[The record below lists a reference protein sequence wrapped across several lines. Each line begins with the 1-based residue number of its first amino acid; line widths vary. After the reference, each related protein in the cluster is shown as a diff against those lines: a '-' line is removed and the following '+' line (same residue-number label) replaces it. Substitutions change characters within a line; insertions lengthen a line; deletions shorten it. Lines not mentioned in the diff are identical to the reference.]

1 MEGGGIIMLIEER
14 VNSTYK
20 WVMLIVATIAQTTA
34 TLITYGVGVFALFW
48 KEEYALTNTE
58 SGLLVSVVNVGPLF
72 CMLFV
77 GRLLDQY
84 NEKILISISSFL
96 LGSLLLLTN
105 IVSGFNG
112 LLFVLLLIGM
122 FYSVSQPGGSK
133 VILKWFR
140 KENRGLAM
148 GIRQA
153 GIPIGGALAGVL
165 IPFLTVQYNMTYAI
179 NSIACICIIG
189 GLLFFMFYKEPY
201 VQEEARKGHNNI
213 SFWMELKV
221 VICKKELYPI
231 YITGI
236 CMISLQ
242 MVLVG
247 HFMKF
252 LAGEQSIT
260 FIVAGTVFSVMF
272 FSGMIGRIA
281 LATISDVLYKGNRR
295 IPLFIAVCASIGLML
310 LLVMNI
316 HTITSGVLYG
326 VSALLGFFSIGWFSL
341 FIAEVAE
348 LASEE
353 SVGITV
359 GLALTLNQI
368 AIIVAPVLFGYI
380 VDEKGYAYAW
390 LCIVVLLSISA
401 VSLYR
406 KNKKIKESSNVNFL

>member
-1 MEGGGIIMLIEER
+1 MLIEER

-34 TLITYGVGVFALFW
+34 TLITYGIGVFALFW

-96 LGSLLLLTN
+96 LGSSLLLTN

-165 IPFLTVQYNMTYAI
+165 IPFLTIQYNMTYAI

-201 VQEEARKGHNNI
+201 VEEEARKGHIKI

-260 FIVAGTVFSVMF
+260 SIVAGTVFSVMF

-295 IPLFIAVCASIGLML
+295 IPLFIAVCASIGLIL
-310 LLVMNI
+310 FLVMNI
-316 HTITSGVLYG
+316 HTITSGILYS

-353 SVGITV
+353 FVGITV
-359 GLALTLNQI
+359 SVALTINQI
-368 AIIVAPVLFGYI
+368 AIIIAPVLFGYI
-380 VDEKGYAYAW
+380 VDEKGYTYAW

-406 KNKKIKESSNVNFL
+406 KNKKIKES

>member
-1 MEGGGIIMLIEER
+1 MEER

-96 LGSLLLLTN
+96 LGSSLLLTN
-105 IVSGFNG
+105 IVNGFNG

-122 FYSVSQPGGSK
+122 FYSVSQPGGNK

-179 NSIACICIIG
+179 NSIACICIMG
-189 GLLFFMFYKEPY
+189 GVLFFVFYKEPY

-260 FIVAGTVFSVMF
+260 SIVAGTVFSVMF

-281 LATISDVLYKGNRR
+281 LAAISDVLYKGNRR
-295 IPLFIAVCASIGLML
+295 IPLFIAVCASIGLIL

-316 HTITSGVLYG
+316 HTIMSGVLYS

-359 GLALTLNQI
+359 SVALTLNQI

-406 KNKKIKESSNVNFL
+406 KNKKIKES

>member
-1 MEGGGIIMLIEER
+1 MLIEER

-77 GRLLDQY
+77 GRLLDQH

-96 LGSLLLLTN
+96 LGSSLLLTN
-105 IVSGFNG
+105 IVNGFNG

-122 FYSVSQPGGSK
+122 FYSVSQPGGNK

-179 NSIACICIIG
+179 NSIACICIMG
-189 GLLFFMFYKEPY
+189 GVLFFVFYKEPY

-260 FIVAGTVFSVMF
+260 SIVAGTVFSVMF

-281 LATISDVLYKGNRR
+281 LAAISDVLYKGNRR
-295 IPLFIAVCASIGLML
+295 IPLFIAVCASIGMIL

-316 HTITSGVLYG
+316 HTIMSGVLYS

-359 GLALTLNQI
+359 SVALTLNQI

-406 KNKKIKESSNVNFL
+406 KNKKIKES

>member
-1 MEGGGIIMLIEER
+1 MEGDGGINVLIEER
-14 VNSTYK
+14 MNSTYK
-20 WVMLIVATIAQTTA
+20 WVMLIFATIAQTTA
-34 TLITYGVGVFALFW
+34 TLITYGVGAFTLFW
-48 KEEYALTNTE
+48 KEEYALTNME
-58 SGLLVSVVNVGPLF
+58 SGLLISVVNIGPLF

-96 LGSLLLLTN
+96 LGGSLLLTN

-112 LLFVLLLIGM
+112 LLFVLLLVGM

-133 VILKWFR
+133 VIMKCFQ

-165 IPFLTVQYNMTYAI
+165 IPFLTIQYNVTYAI

-189 GLLFFMFYKEPY
+189 GLLFFIFYKEPY
-201 VQEEARKGHNNI
+201 VQAEVRKEYIKI
-213 SFWMELKV
+213 SFWTELKV

-252 LAGEQSIT
+252 LVREQSIT
-260 FIVAGTVFSVMF
+260 YIVAGTVFSVMF
-272 FSGMIGRIA
+272 FFGMIGRVA
-281 LATISDVLYKGNRR
+281 LAAVSDLFYKGNRR
-295 IPLFIAVCASIGLML
+295 IPLFIAVCASIGLIL
-310 LLVMNI
+310 LLVISI
-316 HTITSGVLYG
+316 HTVTSGVLYG

-348 LASEE
+348 CASEE
-353 SVGITV
+353 SIGITV
-359 GLALTLNQI
+359 SLALTLNQI

-380 VDEKGYAYAW
+380 VDEKGYTYAW
-390 LCIVVLLSISA
+390 LCIVVVLSIST
-401 VSLYR
+401 VSLYN
-406 KNKKIKESSNVNFL
+406 KNKK

>member
-1 MEGGGIIMLIEER
+1 MLIEER
-14 VNSTYK
+14 VNSTNK

-58 SGLLVSVVNVGPLF
+58 SGLLVSVVNIGPLF

-96 LGSLLLLTN
+96 LGGSLLLTN
-105 IVSGFNG
+105 IVNGFNG
-112 LLFVLLLIGM
+112 LLFVLLLMGM

-133 VILKWFR
+133 VILKWFP

-165 IPFLTVQYNMTYAI
+165 IPFLIIQYNMTYAI

-189 GLLFFMFYKEPY
+189 GLLFFVFYKEPY
-201 VQEEARKGHNNI
+201 VQAEVRKEHTKV
-213 SFWMELKV
+213 SFWTQLKV
-221 VICKKELYPI
+221 AICKKELYPI
-231 YITGI
+231 YMAGI

-252 LAGEQSIT
+252 LVREQSIT
-260 FIVAGTVFSVMF
+260 SIVAGTVFSVMF
-272 FSGMIGRIA
+272 FSGMIGRVV
-281 LATISDVLYKGNRR
+281 LAAISDVFYKGNRR
-295 IPLFIAVCASIGLML
+295 IPLFITVCASIGLVL
-310 LLVMNI
+310 LLVISI

-326 VSALLGFFSIGWFSL
+326 VSALLGFFSVGWFSL

-359 GLALTLNQI
+359 SVALTLNQI
-368 AIIVAPVLFGYI
+368 AIIIAPVLFGYI
-380 VDEKGYAYAW
+380 VDAKGYTYAW
-390 LCIVVLLSISA
+390 FCIVVLLSISA
-401 VSLYR
+401 VSLSR
-406 KNKKIKESSNVNFL
+406 NLPGSQ

>member
-1 MEGGGIIMLIEER
+1 MLMEER
-14 VNSTYK
+14 MNSTYK

-48 KEEYALTNTE
+48 KEEYALTNME

-72 CMLFV
+72 CMLLA

-84 NEKILISISSFL
+84 NEKLLISISSFL
-96 LGSLLLLTN
+96 LGGSFLLTN
-105 IVSGFNG
+105 IVNGFNV
-112 LLFVLLLIGM
+112 LLFVLLLVGM

-133 VILKWFR
+133 VILKWFPN
-140 KENRGLAM
+140 ENRGLAM

-153 GIPIGGALAGVL
+153 GIPIGGALTGVL
-165 IPFLTVQYNMTYAI
+165 IPFLAIQYNVTYAI
-179 NSIACICIIG
+179 NSMACICIIG

-201 VQEEARKGHNNI
+201 VQEDARKEHIKI
-213 SFWMELKV
+213 SFWTQLKV
-221 VICKKELYPI
+221 VIRKKELYPI

-260 FIVAGTVFSVMF
+260 SIVAGTVLSVMF

-281 LATISDVLYKGNRR
+281 LAAISDVFYKGNRR
-295 IPLFIAVCASIGLML
+295 IPLFIAVCASIGLIL
-310 LLVMNI
+310 LLVININI
-316 HTITSGVLYG
+316 HTITSGVLYSI
-326 VSALLGFFSIGWFSL
+326 SALLGFFSIGWFSL

-359 GLALTLNQI
+359 SVALTLNQI

-380 VDEKGYAYAW
+380 VDEKGYTHAW
-390 LCIVVLLSISA
+390 LCIVLLLSISA
-401 VSLYR
+401 VSLYS
-406 KNKKIKESSNVNFL
+406 KNKK

>member
-1 MEGGGIIMLIEER
+1 M
-14 VNSTYK
+14 NSTYK

-48 KEEYALTNTE
+48 KEEYALTNME

-72 CMLFV
+72 CMLLA

-84 NEKILISISSFL
+84 NEKLLISISSFL
-96 LGSLLLLTN
+96 LGGSFLLTN
-105 IVSGFNG
+105 IVNGFNV
-112 LLFVLLLIGM
+112 LLFVLLLVGM

-133 VILKWFR
+133 VILKWFPN
-140 KENRGLAM
+140 ENRGLAM

-153 GIPIGGALAGVL
+153 GIPIGGALTGVL
-165 IPFLTVQYNMTYAI
+165 IPFLAIQYNVTYAI
-179 NSIACICIIG
+179 NSMACICIIG

-201 VQEEARKGHNNI
+201 VQEDARKEHIKI
-213 SFWMELKV
+213 SFWTQLKV
-221 VICKKELYPI
+221 VIRKKELYPI

-260 FIVAGTVFSVMF
+260 SIVAGTVLSVMF

-281 LATISDVLYKGNRR
+281 LAAISDVFYKGNRR
-295 IPLFIAVCASIGLML
+295 IPLFIAVCASIGLIL
-310 LLVMNI
+310 LLVININI
-316 HTITSGVLYG
+316 HTITSGVLYSI
-326 VSALLGFFSIGWFSL
+326 SALLGFFSIGWFSL

-359 GLALTLNQI
+359 SVALTLNQI

-380 VDEKGYAYAW
+380 VDEKGYTHAW
-390 LCIVVLLSISA
+390 LCIVLLLSISA
-401 VSLYR
+401 VSLYS
-406 KNKKIKESSNVNFL
+406 KNKK

>member
-20 WVMLIVATIAQTTA
+20 WVMLIIATIAQTTA
-34 TLITYGVGVFALFW
+34 TLITYGIGVFALFW
-48 KEEYALTNTE
+48 KEEYALTNME
-58 SGLLVSVVNVGPLF
+58 SGLLVSVLNVGPLF

-96 LGSLLLLTN
+96 LGSSLLLTN
-105 IVSGFNG
+105 IVNGFNG

-165 IPFLTVQYNMTYAI
+165 IPFLTIQYNMTYAI

-201 VQEEARKGHNNI
+201 VEEEARKGHIKI

-260 FIVAGTVFSVMF
+260 SIVAGTVFSVMF

-295 IPLFIAVCASIGLML
+295 IPLFIAVCASIGLIL

-316 HTITSGVLYG
+316 HTITSGILYS

-353 SVGITV
+353 FVGITV
-359 GLALTLNQI
+359 SVALTINQI
-368 AIIVAPVLFGYI
+368 AIIIAPVLFGYI
-380 VDEKGYAYAW
+380 VDEKGYTYAW

-406 KNKKIKESSNVNFL
+406 KNKKIKES

>member
-1 MEGGGIIMLIEER
+1 MEEDGGIIVLMEER
-14 VNSTYK
+14 MNSTYK

-48 KEEYALTNTE
+48 KEEYALTNME
-58 SGLLVSVVNVGPLF
+58 SGLLVSIVNVGPLF

-96 LGSLLLLTN
+96 LGSSLLLTN
-105 IVSGFNG
+105 IVNGFNG

-133 VILKWFR
+133 VILKWFP

-189 GLLFFMFYKEPY
+189 GVLFFVFYKEPY
-201 VQEEARKGHNNI
+201 VQEEARKGHIKI

-260 FIVAGTVFSVMF
+260 SIVAGTVLSVMF

-281 LATISDVLYKGNRR
+281 LAAISDVFYKGNRR
-295 IPLFIAVCASIGLML
+295 IPLFIAVCASIGLIL
-310 LLVMNI
+310 LLVININI
-316 HTITSGVLYG
+316 HTITSGVLYSI
-326 VSALLGFFSIGWFSL
+326 SALLGFFSIGWFSL

-359 GLALTLNQI
+359 SVALTLNQI

-406 KNKKIKESSNVNFL
+406 KNKKIKES

>member
-1 MEGGGIIMLIEER
+1 MKEDGGIIVLMEER
-14 VNSTYK
+14 MNSTYK

-48 KEEYALTNTE
+48 KEEYALTNME
-58 SGLLVSVVNVGPLF
+58 GGLLVSVVNVGPLF

-84 NEKILISISSFL
+84 NEKIVISISSFL
-96 LGSLLLLTN
+96 LGSSLLLTN

-133 VILKWFR
+133 VILKWFP

-165 IPFLTVQYNMTYAI
+165 IPFLAIQYNVTYAI
-179 NSIACICIIG
+179 NSMACICIIG

-201 VQEEARKGHNNI
+201 VQVDARKGCIKI
-213 SFWMELKV
+213 SFWTQLKV

-260 FIVAGTVFSVMF
+260 SIVAGTVFSVMF

-281 LATISDVLYKGNRR
+281 LAAISDVFYKGNRR
-295 IPLFIAVCASIGLML
+295 IPLFIAVCASIGLIL

-316 HTITSGVLYG
+316 HTITSGVLYSI
-326 VSALLGFFSIGWFSL
+326 SALLGFFSIGWFSL

-359 GLALTLNQI
+359 SVALTLNQI

-406 KNKKIKESSNVNFL
+406 KTKK

>member
-316 HTITSGVLYG
+316 HTITSGVLYS

-359 GLALTLNQI
+359 SVALTLNQI

-406 KNKKIKESSNVNFL
+406 KNKKIKES

>member
-1 MEGGGIIMLIEER
+1 MLIEER

-96 LGSLLLLTN
+96 LGSSLLLTN

-179 NSIACICIIG
+179 NSIACICIMG
-189 GLLFFMFYKEPY
+189 GVLFFVFYKEPY

-260 FIVAGTVFSVMF
+260 SIVAGTVFSVMF

-281 LATISDVLYKGNRR
+281 LAAISDVLYKGNRR
-295 IPLFIAVCASIGLML
+295 IPLFIAVCASIGLIL

-316 HTITSGVLYG
+316 HTIMSGVLYG

-359 GLALTLNQI
+359 SVALTLNQI

-406 KNKKIKESSNVNFL
+406 KNKKIKES

>member
-96 LGSLLLLTN
+96 LGSSLLLTN
-105 IVSGFNG
+105 IVNGFNG

-179 NSIACICIIG
+179 NSIACICIMG
-189 GLLFFMFYKEPY
+189 GVLFFVFYKEPY

-260 FIVAGTVFSVMF
+260 SIVAGTVFSVMF

-281 LATISDVLYKGNRR
+281 LAAISDVLYKGNRR
-295 IPLFIAVCASIGLML
+295 IPLFIAVCASIGMIL

-316 HTITSGVLYG
+316 HTIMSGVLYS

-359 GLALTLNQI
+359 SVALTLNQI

-406 KNKKIKESSNVNFL
+406 KNKKIKES

>member
-1 MEGGGIIMLIEER
+1 MLMEER
-14 VNSTYK
+14 MNSTYK

-48 KEEYALTNTE
+48 KEEYALKNME

-96 LGSLLLLTN
+96 LGSSLLLTN

-133 VILKWFR
+133 VILKWFP

-179 NSIACICIIG
+179 NSIACIGIIG
-189 GLLFFMFYKEPY
+189 GVLFFVFYKEPY
-201 VQEEARKGHNNI
+201 VQEEAREGHIKI

-260 FIVAGTVFSVMF
+260 SIVAGTVFSVMF
-272 FSGMIGRIA
+272 FSGMIGRVA
-281 LATISDVLYKGNRR
+281 LAAISDVFYKGNRR
-295 IPLFIAVCASIGLML
+295 IPLFIAVCASIGFFFF
-310 LLVMNI
+310 LVMSI
-316 HTITSGVLYG
+316 HTITSGVLYS

-348 LASEE
+348 SASEE

-359 GLALTLNQI
+359 SLALTFNQI

-380 VDEKGYAYAW
+380 VDEKGYMYAW
-390 LCIVVLLSISA
+390 LCIVLLLSISA

-406 KNKKIKESSNVNFL
+406 KNKKIKES

>member
-1 MEGGGIIMLIEER
+1 MEER

-96 LGSLLLLTN
+96 LGSSLLLTN

-179 NSIACICIIG
+179 NSIACICIMG
-189 GLLFFMFYKEPY
+189 GVLFFVFYKEPY

-260 FIVAGTVFSVMF
+260 SIVAGTVFSVMF

-281 LATISDVLYKGNRR
+281 LAAISDVLYKGNRR
-295 IPLFIAVCASIGLML
+295 IPLFIAVCASIGLIL

-316 HTITSGVLYG
+316 HTIMSGVLYS

-359 GLALTLNQI
+359 SVALTLNQI

-406 KNKKIKESSNVNFL
+406 KNKKIKES

>member
-84 NEKILISISSFL
+84 NEKILIFISSFL

-406 KNKKIKESSNVNFL
+406 KNKKIKES

>member
-34 TLITYGVGVFALFW
+34 TLITYGIGVFALFW

-96 LGSLLLLTN
+96 LGSSLLLTN

-201 VQEEARKGHNNI
+201 VQEEARKGHIKI

-260 FIVAGTVFSVMF
+260 SIVAGTVFSVMF

-281 LATISDVLYKGNRR
+281 LAAISDVLYKGNRR
-295 IPLFIAVCASIGLML
+295 ILLFIAVCASIGLIL
-310 LLVMNI
+310 LLAMNI
-316 HTITSGVLYG
+316 HTIMSGVLYS

-359 GLALTLNQI
+359 SVALTLNQI

-406 KNKKIKESSNVNFL
+406 KNKKIKES

>member
-1 MEGGGIIMLIEER
+1 MEEDGGIIVLMEESM
-14 VNSTYK
+14 NSTYK

-48 KEEYALTNTE
+48 KEEYALTNME

-96 LGSLLLLTN
+96 LGSSLLLTN

-133 VILKWFR
+133 VILKWFP

-189 GLLFFMFYKEPY
+189 GVLFFVFYKEPY
-201 VQEEARKGHNNI
+201 VQEEARKGHIKI

-260 FIVAGTVFSVMF
+260 SIVAGTVFSVMF

-281 LATISDVLYKGNRR
+281 LAAISDVFYKGNRR
-295 IPLFIAVCASIGLML
+295 IHLFIAVCASIGLIL

-316 HTITSGVLYG
+316 HTITSGVLYSI
-326 VSALLGFFSIGWFSL
+326 SALLGFFSIGWFSL

-359 GLALTLNQI
+359 SVALTLNQI

-406 KNKKIKESSNVNFL
+406 RNKKIKES

>member
-105 IVSGFNG
+105 IVNGFNG
-112 LLFVLLLIGM
+112 LLFVLLLTGM

-260 FIVAGTVFSVMF
+260 SIVAGTVFSVMF

-281 LATISDVLYKGNRR
+281 LAAISDVLYKGNRR
-295 IPLFIAVCASIGLML
+295 IPLFIAVCASIGLIL

-316 HTITSGVLYG
+316 HTIMSGVLYS

-359 GLALTLNQI
+359 SVALTLNQI

-406 KNKKIKESSNVNFL
+406 KNKKIKES

>member
-1 MEGGGIIMLIEER
+1 MLIEER

-84 NEKILISISSFL
+84 NEKTLISISSFL
-96 LGSLLLLTN
+96 LGSSLLLTN
-105 IVSGFNG
+105 IVNGFNG

-122 FYSVSQPGGSK
+122 FYSVSQPGGNK

-179 NSIACICIIG
+179 NSIACICIMG
-189 GLLFFMFYKEPY
+189 GVLFFVFYKEPY

-260 FIVAGTVFSVMF
+260 SIVAGTVFSVMF

-281 LATISDVLYKGNRR
+281 LAAISDVLYKGNRR
-295 IPLFIAVCASIGLML
+295 IPLFIAVCASIGLIL

-316 HTITSGVLYG
+316 HTIMSGVLYS

-359 GLALTLNQI
+359 SVALTLNQI

-406 KNKKIKESSNVNFL
+406 KNKKIKES

>member
-1 MEGGGIIMLIEER
+1 MLIEER
-14 VNSTYK
+14 VNRTYK

-58 SGLLVSVVNVGPLF
+58 SGLLVSVVNIGPLF

-84 NEKILISISSFL
+84 NEKRLISISSFL
-96 LGSLLLLTN
+96 LGSSLLLTN

-133 VILKWFR
+133 VILKWFP

-165 IPFLTVQYNMTYAI
+165 IPVLTIQYNVTYAI

-201 VQEEARKGHNNI
+201 VKEEARKGHIKI
-213 SFWMELKV
+213 SFWTKLKV
-221 VICKKELYPI
+221 VICKKALYPI
-231 YITGI
+231 YMAGI

-252 LAGEQSIT
+252 LVREQSIT
-260 FIVAGTVFSVMF
+260 SIVAGIVFSVMF
-272 FSGMIGRIA
+272 FSGMIGRVV
-281 LATISDVLYKGNRR
+281 LAAISDVFYKGNRR
-295 IPLFIAVCASIGLML
+295 IPLLITVCASIGLVL
-310 LLVMNI
+310 LLVMSI

-359 GLALTLNQI
+359 SLALTLNQI
-368 AIIVAPVLFGYI
+368 AIIIAPVLFGYI
-380 VDEKGYAYAW
+380 VDAKGYTYAW

-401 VSLYR
+401 VSLSR
-406 KNKKIKESSNVNFL
+406 NLPGSQ

>member
-1 MEGGGIIMLIEER
+1 MEGDGGITVLIEER
-14 VNSTYK
+14 MNRANK
-20 WVMLIVATIAQTTA
+20 WVMLMFATIAQTTA
-34 TLITYGVGVFALFW
+34 TLITYGVGAFSLFW
-48 KEEYALTNTE
+48 KEEYALTNME

-84 NEKILISISSFL
+84 NEKLLISISSFL
-96 LGSLLLLTN
+96 LGGSFLLTN
-105 IVSGFNG
+105 IVNGFNG
-112 LLFVLLLIGM
+112 LLFVLLLVGM

-133 VILKWFR
+133 VILKWFP

-165 IPFLTVQYNMTYAI
+165 IPFFTIQYNVTYAI
-179 NSIACICIIG
+179 NSMACICIIG

-201 VQEEARKGHNNI
+201 VQEDARKEHIKI
-213 SFWMELKV
+213 SFLTQLKV
-221 VICKKELYPI
+221 VIRKKELYPI

-252 LAGEQSIT
+252 LVREQSIT
-260 FIVAGTVFSVMF
+260 SIVAGTVFSVMF
-272 FSGMIGRIA
+272 FSGMIGRVV
-281 LATISDVLYKGNRR
+281 LAASSDVFYKGNRST
-295 IPLFIAVCASIGLML
+295 PLFIAVCASIGLIL
-310 LLVMNI
+310 LLVMSI
-316 HTITSGVLYG
+316 HTVTSEVLYG

-348 LASEE
+348 LASED

-359 GLALTLNQI
+359 SLALTFNQI
-368 AIIVAPVLFGYI
+368 AIIVAPALFGYI
-380 VDEKGYAYAW
+380 VDEKGYTYAW
-390 LCIVVLLSISA
+390 LCIVVLLSVSA

-406 KNKKIKESSNVNFL
+406 KNKK

>member
-96 LGSLLLLTN
+96 LGSSLLLTN

-201 VQEEARKGHNNI
+201 VQEEARKGHIKI
-213 SFWMELKV
+213 SFLMELKV

-260 FIVAGTVFSVMF
+260 SIVAGTVFSVMF

-295 IPLFIAVCASIGLML
+295 IPLFIAVCASIGLIL

-316 HTITSGVLYG
+316 HTITSGILYS

-359 GLALTLNQI
+359 SVALTLNQI

-406 KNKKIKESSNVNFL
+406 KNKKIKES

>member
-189 GLLFFMFYKEPY
+189 GVLFFVFYKEPY
-201 VQEEARKGHNNI
+201 VQEEARKGHNKI

-260 FIVAGTVFSVMF
+260 SIVAGTVFSVMF

-406 KNKKIKESSNVNFL
+406 KNKKIKES

>member
-96 LGSLLLLTN
+96 LGSSLLLTN

-242 MVLVG
+242 IVLVG

-260 FIVAGTVFSVMF
+260 SIVAGTVFSVMF

-281 LATISDVLYKGNRR
+281 LAAISDVLYKGNRR
-295 IPLFIAVCASIGLML
+295 IPLFIAVCASIGLIL
-310 LLVMNI
+310 LLAMNI
-316 HTITSGVLYG
+316 HTIMSGVLYS

-359 GLALTLNQI
+359 SVALTLNQI

-406 KNKKIKESSNVNFL
+406 KNKKIKES

>member
-1 MEGGGIIMLIEER
+1 MEGDGGINVLIEER
-14 VNSTYK
+14 MNSTYK
-20 WVMLIVATIAQTTA
+20 WVMLIFATIAQTTA
-34 TLITYGVGVFALFW
+34 TLITYGVGAFTLFW
-48 KEEYALTNTE
+48 KEEYALTNME
-58 SGLLVSVVNVGPLF
+58 SGLLISVVNIGPLF

-96 LGSLLLLTN
+96 LGGSLLLTN

-112 LLFVLLLIGM
+112 LLFVLLLVGM

-133 VILKWFR
+133 VIMKWFQ

-153 GIPIGGALAGVL
+153 GIPIGGSLAGIL
-165 IPFLTVQYNMTYAI
+165 IPFLTIQYNVTYAI

-189 GLLFFMFYKEPY
+189 GLLFFVFYKEPY
-201 VQEEARKGHNNI
+201 VQEEARKEQIKI
-213 SFWMELKV
+213 SFWTELKV

-252 LAGEQSIT
+252 LVREQSIVP
-260 FIVAGTVFSVMF
+260 IVAGTIFSVMF
-272 FSGMIGRIA
+272 FFGMIGRVA
-281 LATISDVLYKGNRR
+281 LAASSDLFYKGNRR
-295 IPLFIAVCASIGLML
+295 IPLFIAVCASIGLIL
-310 LLVMNI
+310 LLVISI
-316 HTITSGVLYG
+316 HTVTSGVLYG

-348 LASEE
+348 CASEE
-353 SVGITV
+353 SIGITV
-359 GLALTLNQI
+359 SLALTLNQI

-380 VDEKGYAYAW
+380 VDEKGYTYAW
-390 LCIVVLLSISA
+390 LCIVVVLSIST
-401 VSLYR
+401 VSLYN
-406 KNKKIKESSNVNFL
+406 KNKK

>member
-1 MEGGGIIMLIEER
+1 MLIEER

-20 WVMLIVATIAQTTA
+20 WGMLIVATIAQTTA

-96 LGSLLLLTN
+96 LGSSLLLTN
-105 IVSGFNG
+105 IVNGFNG

-179 NSIACICIIG
+179 NSIACICIMG
-189 GLLFFMFYKEPY
+189 GVLFFVFYKEPY
-201 VQEEARKGHNNI
+201 VQEEARTGHNNI

-260 FIVAGTVFSVMF
+260 SIVAGTVFSVMF

-281 LATISDVLYKGNRR
+281 LAAISDVLYKGNRR
-295 IPLFIAVCASIGLML
+295 IPLFIAVCASIGLIL

-316 HTITSGVLYG
+316 HTIMSGVLYS

-359 GLALTLNQI
+359 SVALTLNQI

-406 KNKKIKESSNVNFL
+406 KNKKIKES

>member
-96 LGSLLLLTN
+96 LGSSLLLTN

-201 VQEEARKGHNNI
+201 VEEEARKGHIKI

-260 FIVAGTVFSVMF
+260 SIVAGTVFSVMF

-281 LATISDVLYKGNRR
+281 LAAISDVFYKGNRR
-295 IPLFIAVCASIGLML
+295 IPLFIAVCASIGLIL

-316 HTITSGVLYG
+316 HTITSGVLYSI
-326 VSALLGFFSIGWFSL
+326 SALLGFFSIGWFSL

-359 GLALTLNQI
+359 SVALTLNQI

-406 KNKKIKESSNVNFL
+406 RNKKIKES

>member
-1 MEGGGIIMLIEER
+1 MLIEER

-20 WVMLIVATIAQTTA
+20 WVMLIIATIAQTTA
-34 TLITYGVGVFALFW
+34 TLITYGIGVFALFW

-58 SGLLVSVVNVGPLF
+58 SGLLVSVLNVGPLF

-96 LGSLLLLTN
+96 LGSSLLLTN
-105 IVSGFNG
+105 IVNGFNG

-165 IPFLTVQYNMTYAI
+165 IPFLTIQYNMTYAI

-189 GLLFFMFYKEPY
+189 GLLFFIFYKESY
-201 VQEEARKGHNNI
+201 VEEEARKGHIKI

-260 FIVAGTVFSVMF
+260 SIVAGTVFSVMF

-295 IPLFIAVCASIGLML
+295 IPLFIAVCASIGLIL

-316 HTITSGVLYG
+316 HTITSGILYS

-353 SVGITV
+353 FVGITV
-359 GLALTLNQI
+359 SVALTINQI
-368 AIIVAPVLFGYI
+368 AIIIAPVLFGYI
-380 VDEKGYAYAW
+380 VDEKGYTYAW

-406 KNKKIKESSNVNFL
+406 KNKKIKES

>member
-1 MEGGGIIMLIEER
+1 MLIEER
-14 VNSTYK
+14 VNRTYK

-48 KEEYALTNTE
+48 KEEYALTNME

-96 LGSLLLLTN
+96 LGGSFLVTN
-105 IVSGFNG
+105 IVSGLNG
-112 LLFVLLLIGM
+112 LLFVLLLVGM

-133 VILKWFR
+133 VILKWFS

-165 IPFLTVQYNMTYAI
+165 IPFLTIQYNVTYAI

-201 VQEEARKGHNNI
+201 VQVDARKGRIKI
-213 SFWMELKV
+213 SFWTQLKV
-221 VICKKELYPI
+221 VICKKDLYPI

-252 LAGEQSIT
+252 LVKEQSIT
-260 FIVAGTVFSVMF
+260 SIVAGTVFSVMF
-272 FSGMIGRIA
+272 FSGMIGRVI
-281 LATISDVLYKGNRR
+281 LASISDLFYNGNRR
-295 IPLFIAVCASIGLML
+295 TPLFIAVCASIGLIL
-310 LLVMNI
+310 LLVMSI
-316 HTITSGVLYG
+316 HTVTSGVLYG

-348 LASEE
+348 LARED

-359 GLALTLNQI
+359 SLALTFNQI
-368 AIIVAPVLFGYI
+368 AIIVAPILFGYI
-380 VDEKGYAYAW
+380 VDKKGYTYAW
-390 LCIVVLLSISA
+390 LCIVVLLCISV

-406 KNKKIKESSNVNFL
+406 KNKK